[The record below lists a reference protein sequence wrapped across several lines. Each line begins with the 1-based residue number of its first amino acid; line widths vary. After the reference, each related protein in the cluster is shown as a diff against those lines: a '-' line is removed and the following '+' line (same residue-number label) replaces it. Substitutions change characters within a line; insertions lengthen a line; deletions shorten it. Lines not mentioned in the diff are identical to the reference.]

1 MKLAYLMNQHP
12 YASCTFIRREIVELE
27 GLDQPVYRFSI
38 RYPDLAIKDAADYEE
53 VEKTQFILSQGPV
66 ALLFH
71 LLRTLVVSP
80 GKWLQ
85 GLGLAIKLGRQ
96 SDRGLIVNLI
106 YFVEACL
113 LLHWL
118 RDGKVDHVHCHFATN
133 ATTVAM
139 LCHQL
144 GGPSYSFTVHG
155 PHEFDKPE
163 AIALGEKITRAAF
176 VVAISS
182 FTKSQLL
189 RWCSYQH
196 WPKIHIVH
204 CGVDQLFLSQP
215 YTPLP
220 ITPSFVCVGR
230 ISEQKG
236 HLILLE
242 AVSHLARQGKRF
254 RMILVG
260 DGPLRSEIE
269 TLIYQLKLQD
279 YVEITGWATN
289 AEVQHH
295 ILNAQAMVVP
305 SFAEGLPVVVMESL
319 ALGRPVL
326 ATYIAGMAELVEPG
340 VCGWLVPAGSSE
352 KLAAAIATI
361 LHTPLET
368 LAAMGQAGAKRVA
381 QEHNAVL
388 EAAKLKR
395 LFQRYATSAG

>member
-1 MKLAYLMNQHP
+1 
-12 YASCTFIRREIVELE
+12 
-27 GLDQPVYRFSI
+27 
-38 RYPDLAIKDAADYEE
+38 
-53 VEKTQFILSQGPV
+53 
-66 ALLFH
+66 
-71 LLRTLVVSP
+71 
-80 GKWLQ
+80 
-85 GLGLAIKLGRQ
+85 
-96 SDRGLIVNLI
+96 
-106 YFVEACL
+106 
-113 LLHWL
+113 
-118 RDGKVDHVHCHFATN
+118 
-133 ATTVAM
+133 
-139 LCHQL
+139 
-144 GGPSYSFTVHG
+144 VHG

-163 AIALGEKITRAAF
+163 AIALREKIARAAF
-176 VVAISS
+176 VAAISS

-189 RWCSYQH
+189 RWCSYKH
-196 WPKIHIVH
+196 WPKIHVVH
-204 CGVDQLFLSQP
+204 CGVDKLFLSQP

-220 ITPSFVCVGR
+220 INPSFVCVGR

-242 AVSHLARQGKRF
+242 AVSHLAEQGEEFKVT
-254 RMILVG
+254 LVG

-295 ILNAQAMVVP
+295 ILNAQAMIVP

-352 KLAAAIATI
+352 KLAAAMATV

-368 LAAMGQAGAKRVA
+368 LAAMGQAGAKQVA
-381 QEHNAVL
+381 RDHNAAL
-388 EAAKLKR
+388 EAAKLKE
-395 LFQRYATSAG
+395 LFENYAASVSLP